1 MTSTSE
7 RKTTQRKAKDLES
20 SELQFSTE
28 QIEASPSKTNLSK
41 ADQIAVPAQISSTA
55 KLIKFAISLCLG
67 LLLIAL
73 PFSQFQPSPTHS
85 LETIVVQ
92 QGGRKKPLDTVAQET
107 VAKIHGAT
115 VYKHD
120 GVVEDSMTVF
130 MSLWLNNR
138 DWNKEP
144 FVLFSYR
151 PLKEQIGVN
160 PDQKYFSFEELMTN
174 QALGEI
180 VRTAHKNDLEG
191 ADLSRDQREAMTIE
205 DRLTLMLGS
214 VDDNTIAVVP
224 HPTDIKGKWMGIS
237 EGQSL
242 YSAEAIAP
250 LLANFT
256 LMKQVFLTEPERLSI
271 LSPLAAELKSGL
283 RALSPDVYP
292 AAGAM
297 DKEAF
302 FNHFHPFAKA
312 WKLYG
317 IAFVVMLATVWIK
330 PVELYWSAI
339 GLFVGGVIVQSYGFI
354 LRMQIADRPPVTNMY
369 ESVIWVGFGIA
380 AIALTF
386 ELIYRAKYY
395 LLAAAPLAVMC
406 LILADSLPAVL
417 DPSISP
423 LVPVLRDNFW
433 LSIHVPTIALSYASF
448 ALALGIGHVAL
459 GSYLFT
465 PSAKARIQLLAQL
478 NYRVLQVGVLLLTSG
493 IILGGIWAHFSWGRF
508 WGWDPKETWALI
520 ALLCYLVPLHGRLVG
535 WIGNFGISVA
545 SVAAFNAVLMAWY
558 GVNFVLGTGL
568 HSYGFGT
575 GGSEWML
582 ASVVGADMLFVL
594 AATARYQGWLS
605 KLSTST
611 DEASASASS

>member
-7 RKTTQRKAKDLES
+7 RKAKSLNTSAASSFAEQLETSQPALPTKTTLPMQG
-20 SELQFSTE
+20 
-28 QIEASPSKTNLSK
+28 
-41 ADQIAVPAQISSTA
+41 
-55 KLIKFAISLCLG
+55 IKFVVGLCLG

-73 PFSQFQPSPTHS
+73 PFSQFQPSSIDS
-85 LETIVVQ
+85 LETMVVQ
-92 QGGRKKPLDTVAQET
+92 QGGRKKPLDTVAKET

-115 VYKHD
+115 IYRHD
-120 GVVEDSMTVF
+120 GMVEDSMTTF

-138 DWNKEP
+138 DWNQAP

-151 PLKEQIGVN
+151 PLKEKIGVD
-160 PDQKYFSFEELMTN
+160 PDQKYFSFQDLMSN
-174 QALGEI
+174 QALGEV
-180 VRTAHKNDLEG
+180 VRTAHKKDLEG
-191 ADLSRDQREAMTIE
+191 EDLSRDEREAMAIE

-214 VDDNTIAVVP
+214 VDDDTIAIVP
-224 HPTDIKGKWMGIS
+224 HPTDVKGRWMGIS
-237 EGQSL
+237 EGESL

-250 LLANFT
+250 LLANFS
-256 LMKQVFLTEPERLSI
+256 LMKQVFLTQPDQLSI
-271 LSPLAAELKSGL
+271 LSPLATELKAGL
-283 RALSPDVYP
+283 RALSPAVYP

-297 DKEAF
+297 DKEVF

-317 IAFVVMLATVWIK
+317 IAFVVMLATIWIK

-465 PSAKARIQLLAQL
+465 PSAKARIQLLSQL
-478 NYRVLQVGVLLLTSG
+478 NYRVLQVGVLLLTAG
-493 IILGGIWAHFSWGRF
+493 IILGGVWAHFSWGRF

-575 GGSEWML
+575 GGSEWMI
-582 ASVVGADMLFVL
+582 ASVIGADLLFVL
-594 AATARYQGWLS
+594 AAATRYKGWLN
-605 KLSTST
+605 KLWMNP
-611 DEASASASS
+611 DKASANANS

>member
-1 MTSTSE
+1 
-7 RKTTQRKAKDLES
+7 KKDLEG
-20 SELQFSTE
+20 E
-28 QIEASPSKTNLSK
+28 
-41 ADQIAVPAQISSTA
+41 D
-55 KLIKFAISLCLG
+55 
-67 LLLIAL
+67 
-73 PFSQFQPSPTHS
+73 
-85 LETIVVQ
+85 
-92 QGGRKKPLDTVAQET
+92 LDRNE
-107 VAKIHGAT
+107 
-115 VYKHD
+115 
-120 GVVEDSMTVF
+120 
-130 MSLWLNNR
+130 
-138 DWNKEP
+138 
-144 FVLFSYR
+144 
-151 PLKEQIGVN
+151 
-160 PDQKYFSFEELMTN
+160 
-174 QALGEI
+174 
-180 VRTAHKNDLEG
+180 
-191 ADLSRDQREAMTIE
+191 REALTIE

-214 VDDNTIAVVP
+214 VDDNTIAIVP
-224 HPTDIKGKWMGIS
+224 HPTDRKGKWMGIS

-250 LLANFT
+250 LLANFAM
-256 LMKQVFLTEPERLSI
+256 MKQQFLAQPDRLSA
-271 LSPLAAELKSGL
+271 LSPLAAELKSEL
-283 RALSPDVYP
+283 STLSPEVYP

-297 DKEAF
+297 DKEVF

-317 IAFVVMLATVWIK
+317 IAFVVMLLTLWLK

-339 GLFVGGVIVQSYGFI
+339 GLFVSGVFVQAYGFI

-395 LLAAAPLAVMC
+395 LLAAAPLAMVC

-465 PSAKARIQLLAQL
+465 PNAKSRIQLLSQL

-575 GGSEWML
+575 GGSEWIL
-582 ASVVGADMLFVL
+582 ASVIGADMLFVL
-594 AATARYQGWLS
+594 AATARYQGWLN
-605 KLSTST
+605 KLLVNAS
-611 DEASASASS
+611 EAGVNS